1 MRILLLLR
9 GSAGCGKSTWI
20 EKNGL
25 KHYTLSADDI
35 RLLCQSPIMQVDG
48 TEGISQANDNVTWK
62 TLFNLLE
69 VRMQKGEFTVID
81 ATNSKT
87 SEMNRYKEMC
97 NTYRYRIFCVDFT
110 DIPIDEV
117 KRRNANR
124 EVLKRVPE
132 EAIDKMYS
140 RFATQKIPSGIKV
153 IKPDELDTIWMRMID
168 LSEYKKIHHIGDIHG
183 CNTVLQKYLSDN
195 DGIKDDEFYIFTGD
209 YIDRGLENADVVKF
223 LISIKDKKNILMLEG
238 NHERWL
244 WLYANGCTGKSKEF
258 ELITKPA
265 LEKARINKKDIR
277 QLYRRFGQCAYY
289 KYGDNVYL
297 VTHAGFSTLPKNLS
311 FVATDQMIRGV
322 GGYNDFEKIAETF
335 INTTPDNV
343 YQIHGHRN
351 TKRVETKVNDRVFN
365 LEGRVEFG
373 GELRCV
379 QVDKDGIHTIEVQ
392 NEVFKTPEM
401 QSEQT
406 VTSSSVAD
414 IIISLRSNRYIQEKK
429 FGNVSSFNFT
439 NKAFYDKVWDEQTTK
454 ARGLYLDTVKG
465 KVAARAYDKFFNI
478 NERPETKFDMLQYKL
493 QFPVTAYVK
502 ENGFL
507 GIVSYD
513 EYEDDLF
520 VASKSTIDSQFAQWF
535 REMLYEKVSTENIQ
549 EMKKYIKEH
558 NVSFV
563 FECVDM
569 KNDPHIIEYPNSELF
584 LLDIVHNDMNFSK
597 YEYDTMVDIAH
608 QFGLKPKEKA
618 FEIATWQEF
627 FDWYYDILEEDYEY
641 KGRKIEGFVIE
652 DSVNYMTKLKLTY
665 YNFWKFMRSISHEAI
680 RNGYIRKTSALTTPT
695 ANEYYAWVRKLHD
708 EEDKDSIPKDICTL
722 RRLFYKDKEGQTHD

>member
-20 EKNGL
+20 EQNGL
-25 KHYTLSADDI
+25 KPYTLSADDI
-35 RLLCQSPIMQVDG
+35 RLLCQSPTMQVDG
-48 TEGISQANDNVTWK
+48 TVGISQANDSVVWK
-62 TLFNLLE
+62 TLFNILE

-110 DIPIDEV
+110 DIPIEEV

-124 EVLKRVPE
+124 EELKRVPE
-132 EAIDKMYS
+132 EVIDKMYS

-153 IKPDELDTIWMRMID
+153 IKPDELDTIWMKMFD
-168 LSEYKKIHHIGDIHG
+168 MSEYKKIHQFGDIHG
-183 CNTVLQKYLSDN
+183 CYTALQKYLSDN
-195 DGIKDDEFYIFTGD
+195 GGIKDDEFYIFTGD

-223 LISIKDKKNILMLEG
+223 LISIMDRKNVLLLEG

-244 WLYANGCTGKSKEF
+244 WLYANDCIGCSKEF
-258 ELITKPA
+258 ELVTRPQ
-265 LEKARINKKDIR
+265 LEEAKINKKDIR
-277 QLYRRFGQCAYY
+277 QLYRKFGQCAYY
-289 KYGDNVYL
+289 KYGNDVYL
-297 VTHAGFSTLPKNLS
+297 VTHGGLSTLPKNLS
-311 FVATDQMIRGV
+311 YVATEQMIKGV
-322 GGYNDFEKIAETF
+322 GNYNDFEKIADTF
-335 INTTPDNV
+335 FETTPSNV

-351 TKRVETKVNDRVFN
+351 TKGLPVRVNDRVFN

-373 GELRCV
+373 GSLRCV
-379 QVDKDGIHTIEVQ
+379 QIDKDGIHTIEVE
-392 NEVFKTPEM
+392 NTVYKTPEM
-401 QSEQT
+401 QKEQT
-406 VTSSSVAD
+406 VVNSSIAD
-414 IIISLRSNRYIQEKK
+414 TIIALRSNRYIQEKK
-429 FGNVSSFNFT
+429 FGNISSFNFT

-454 ARGLYLDTVKG
+454 ARGLYLDTMKG

-507 GIVSYD
+507 GIVSYN

-520 VASKSTIDSQFAQWF
+520 IASKSTIDSQFAQWF
-535 REMLYEKVSTENIQ
+535 KEMLYDKVSSENI
-549 EMKKYIKEH
+549 EKMKEFIKEH

-584 LLDIVHNDMNFSK
+584 LLDIVQNDMNFAK
-597 YEYDTMVDIAH
+597 YEYDTMVDIAN

-618 FEIATWQEF
+618 FEIATWQDF

-641 KGRKIEGFVIE
+641 NGRKIEGFVIE
-652 DSVNYMTKLKLTY
+652 DSVGYMTKLKLAY

-680 RNGYIRKTSALTTPT
+680 RNGYIKKTSALTTPI

-708 EEDKDSIPKDICTL
+708 VEDRDSIPKDICTL
-722 RRLFYKDKEGQTHD
+722 RSLFYKDRA